1 MIFWHLS
8 LQDQILSFWVKIL
21 FLKHEQCG
29 TALVARPPPP
39 RVVQTGILW
48 AWLLYTGHYT
58 GGRRFIDLL
67 LSPDYYN
74 HKNLWNCHKIKHTIY
89 QITTQRIVHND
100 IGNHLAKTSQ
110 KGCQKFLVICQEFKS
125 CLYTSGIWRERKLM
139 PMPLAH
145 YKLLNFNCQGIF
157 LSVWDVF
164 QIGYWIKD

>member
-39 RVVQTGILW
+39 CVVQTGILW

-67 LSPDYYN
+67 LPPDYYN

-89 QITTQRIVHND
+89 QIDRQRIV
-100 IGNHLAKTSQ
+100 IILGLILQKLARRAVRNFLVL
-110 KGCQKFLVICQEFKS
+110 CQKLKS
-125 CLYTSGIWRERKLM
+125 CLYTLGIWRERKLM

-145 YKLLNFNCQGIF
+145 YKLLNFNYQGIF

-164 QIGYWIKD
+164 QIGYWILD